1 MLKFSQKDL
10 TDRGLHILFGT
21 GYIRFTRAEQN
32 QRWDPGSRSTL
43 GLSVRNKF
51 PTRTGTQLVLLYRA
65 KKNVTFGGYVRFK
78 EV

>member
-51 PTRTGTQLVLLYRA
+51 PIRTGT
-65 KKNVTFGGYVRFK
+65 
-78 EV
+78 